1 MQRKENLQLIQE
13 GPPRTK
19 LTEAAVKR
27 LRVGRRVSVSG
38 TIVIPYAYDVDDP
51 DINEHR
57 RGQER
62 LKYTLTVRRVR

>member
-1 MQRKENLQLIQE
+1 LTAKTA
-13 GPPRTK
+13 RT
-19 LTEAAVKR
+19 R
-27 LRVGRRVSVSG
+27 IGLRPVRVTVSG
-38 TIVIPYAYDVDDP
+38 TIVIPYDYDVDNP

>member
-1 MQRKENLQLIQE
+1 M
-13 GPPRTK
+13 
-19 LTEAAVKR
+19 KR
-27 LRVGRRVSVSG
+27 LRPGRRVTVSG

-62 LKYTLTVRRVR
+62 FEYTLTVRRVR